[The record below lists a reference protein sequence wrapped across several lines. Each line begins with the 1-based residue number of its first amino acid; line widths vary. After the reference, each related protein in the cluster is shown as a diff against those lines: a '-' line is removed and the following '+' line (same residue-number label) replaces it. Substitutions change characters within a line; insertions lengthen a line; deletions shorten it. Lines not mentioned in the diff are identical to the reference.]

1 MKQYSYE
8 HMIKV
13 IRLLYEN
20 RGFLRPELT
29 IGQTIYKEYNNPVID
44 AQLGGL
50 FAYLDEF
57 IALHRYIS
65 YFFITGIGN
74 KNSEALTYY
83 RLSIRQIH
91 NLSSIRLLC
100 SYGLDYNARLQLRNL
115 YETSLLWVRC
125 TLDQDFM
132 VEYQKSVT
140 TIKTN
145 EFWHKYLSKGKN
157 ETKIK
162 ELLKSKKSTWIVDLD
177 NNLEHFKSIMSI
189 VSHPNYI
196 ADHYAGIEDWNNYKD
211 DKLAT
216 FPISSG
222 SHFTLSNA
230 LLCSA
235 IPFTVTPFIEY
246 KIEFIDLRESL
257 EFPKTSSQL
266 NINEYFHKLTE
277 LIPALLLA
285 SFKCAN
291 ELRTKEL

>member
-1 MKQYSYE
+1 
-8 HMIKV
+8 MIKV
-13 IRLLYEN
+13 IRLFYEN
-20 RGFLRPELT
+20 RGFVRPEFA
-29 IGQTIYKEYNNPVID
+29 IGQTIYKEYNNPVND
-44 AQLGGL
+44 SQLGGL
-50 FAYLDEF
+50 FAFLDEF

-115 YETSLLWVRC
+115 YEISLLWVRC
-125 TLDQDFM
+125 TLDHDFM
-132 VEYQKSVT
+132 TEYQKSST
-140 TIKTN
+140 TSKTN

-157 ETKIK
+157 ETKIR
-162 ELLKSKKSTWIVDLD
+162 ELLKSKNLTWIVDLD
-177 NNLEHFKSIMSI
+177 DKFDHFKSVMSI
-189 VSHPNYI
+189 ISHPNYI
-196 ADHYAGIEDWNNYKD
+196 VDHLAGVEDFNNYED
-211 DKLAT
+211 DRLAT

-222 SHFTLSNA
+222 SHFTLLNA

-235 IPFTVTPFIEY
+235 IPFTVAPSIEY

-257 EFPKTSSQL
+257 EFPKTSAPL
-266 NINEYFHKLTE
+266 NINEYFHKLIE
-277 LIPALLLA
+277 LIPTLLLA

-291 ELRTKEL
+291 ELRPKES